1 MNGPRSSLALRRVPL
16 LQGLPDDR
24 LDALAQACRWRSVQA
39 GQQLLARD
47 APEQDVYF
55 LVAGRVRVTTYGA
68 QGREVAFRD
77 VDAGEI
83 FGDVAAID
91 GGPRSADVLALEAS
105 VLAGL
110 DRAAFLDLIAREP
123 LVARRML
130 ERLAALVRNLSERVV
145 DVSTLGVPHRLHAEL
160 LRRAREAGVA
170 DNRAR
175 LDPAP
180 RHAELASRVSTYR
193 EQVTRE
199 LSALA
204 RQNLLAKEGKALV
217 VLDVERLARLV
228 ADAGTR

>member
-1 MNGPRSSLALRRVPL
+1 MNDVTRSSLALRRVPL
-16 LQGLPDDR
+16 LHGLPDAR
-24 LDALAQACRWRSVQA
+24 LDALAQACRWRSVEA

-47 APEQDVYF
+47 APEQDVFF

-91 GGPRSADVLALEAS
+91 GGPRSADVLALEPS

-110 DRAAFLDLIAREP
+110 ERAAFLDLVMREP
-123 LVARRML
+123 VVARRLL
-130 ERLAALVRNLSERVV
+130 ERLAALVRDLSERVV
-145 DVSTLGVPHRLHAEL
+145 ELGTLGVAHRLQAEL

-170 DNRAR
+170 HNRAR

-180 RHAELASRVSTYR
+180 RHAELASRVSTNR

-204 RQNLLAKEGKALV
+204 RLGLLQKEGKALV
-217 VLDVERLARLV
+217 VADVERLAQRV
-228 ADAGTR
+228 AQAGR